1 MAELLLHVQGVSK
14 SFPGVK
20 ALEDMHLDLR
30 AGEVLALVGENGAGK
45 STLMKLLSGVY
56 DADEGEFFLNGE
68 PYEPISPKHAQE
80 LGISIIH
87 QEFNLMPDLTVA
99 QNIFIGREPRGSRL
113 FLSERRLNAQARE
126 LIERLHLPL
135 RPKQLVGNLTVAKQQ
150 MVEIGKALSYDAEA
164 ADHGRA
170 DRGAQRRRGRGPARP
185 HPPLREARHRRH
197 LHLAPHGRAQADRRP
212 HHGHPRRPLRRHARH
227 QGDDHEGGHLH
238 DGRPRD
244 LRRGASRSACDADR
258 EVVLEVSGLSTKELL
273 KDVSFELRKGE
284 ILGFA
289 GLMGAGRTEVAR
301 AVVGADRIDG
311 GTIKLRG
318 REIRIHTP
326 ADAAKHRIGYLSE
339 DRKQFGLL
347 LEQEVNAN
355 IGLSALA
362 ERFQSWGFVKDRAM
376 RATSREYVDTLR
388 IKTPSVAQTAKN
400 LSGGN
405 QQKVVIAK
413 WLVKDCDILIFDEPT
428 RGIDVGAKEEIY
440 RLLNELAQQGKSI
453 IMISSELPE
462 VLRMSHRI
470 VVMSEGRVT
479 GTLDAGEATQ
489 ESVMHY
495 ATLRPDEN
503 PEDAAELGL
512 VERRHDDGSAV
523 SSRSSAPPS
532 RPSAPASGTGCSSSS
547 PSRA

>member
-1 MAELLLHVQGVSK
+1 MTKLLEVKGVTK
-14 SFPGVK
+14 SFPGVL
-20 ALEDMHLDLR
+20 ALADMHLDVN

-45 STLMKLLSGVY
+45 STLMKLLSGIHR
-56 DADEGEFFLNGE
+56 ADEGEFFFAGQ
-68 PYEPISPKHAQE
+68 PYEPTSAKHALE

-99 QNIFIGREPRGSRL
+99 QNLFIGREPGG
-113 FLSERRLNAQARE
+113 FFTSERRLNAQAQE
-126 LIERLHLPL
+126 LIQRLHLPL
-135 RPKQLVGNLTVAKQQ
+135 NAKDLVGNLTVAKQQ
-150 MVEIGKALSYDAEA
+150 MVEIGKALSFEPRLLIMDEPTAALNDAEVA
-164 ADHGRA
+164 VLHELIRRFLKPETAVIYISHRIDELRGIA
-170 DRGAQRRRGRGPARP
+170 DRITVIR
-185 HPPLREARHRRH
+185 
-197 LHLAPHGRAQADRRP
+197 
-212 HHGHPRRPLRRHARH
+212 
-227 QGDDHEGGHLH
+227 
-238 DGRPRD
+238 DGRYVGTRD
-244 LRRGASRSACDADR
+244 VADTTMQDVIAMMVGRELAVDAKPVGVEADR
-258 EVVLEVSGLSTKELL
+258 EVVLEVDGLSTKDLL
-273 KDVSFELRKGE
+273 KDVSFHLRKGE

-301 AVVGADRIDG
+301 AVVGADKAD
-311 GTIKLRG
+311 GTIRLRG
-318 REIRIHTP
+318 RELKIHNP

-355 IGLSALA
+355 IGLSALQ
-362 ERFQSWGFVKDRAM
+362 ERFQAWGFVKDKAM
-376 RATSREYVDTLR
+376 RATSRDYVQRLS

-440 RLLNELAQQGKSI
+440 RLLNELAQGGKSI

-462 VLRMSHRI
+462 ILRMSHRI

-495 ATLRPDEN
+495 ATLRTT
-503 PEDAAELGL
+503 ED
-512 VERRHDDGSAV
+512 
-523 SSRSSAPPS
+523 
-532 RPSAPASGTGCSSSS
+532 T
-547 PSRA
+547 

>member
-1 MAELLLHVQGVSK
+1 MPEESPLLLHVRGVSK

-20 ALEDMHLDLR
+20 ALDDMQLDLR
-30 AGEVLALVGENGAGK
+30 SGEVLAVVGENGAGK
-45 STLMKLLSGVY
+45 STLMKLLSGIY
-56 DADEGEFFLNGE
+56 EADEGEFVLNGE
-68 PYEPISPKHAQE
+68 PYEPTSPKHALE

-99 QNIFIGREPRGSRL
+99 QNIFIGREPRGSRF
-113 FLSERRLNAQARE
+113 FLSERRLNTKARE

-135 RPKQLVGNLTVAKQQ
+135 TPKQLVGNLTVAKQQ
-150 MVEIGKALSYDAEA
+150 MVEIAKALSHDAKLLIMDEPTAALNDAEVEVLH
-164 ADHGRA
+164 DLIRRFVRPDTGVIYISHRIEELRRIA
-170 DRGAQRRRGRGPARP
+170 DRVTVIR
-185 HPPLREARHRRH
+185 
-197 LHLAPHGRAQADRRP
+197 
-212 HHGHPRRPLRRHARH
+212 
-227 QGDDHEGGHLH
+227 
-238 DGRPRD
+238 DGRYVGTRETAQTSMKEVISMMVGRELAGEAKPA
-244 LRRGASRSACDADR
+244 GVQADR

-273 KDVSFELRKGE
+273 KDVSFELRTGE

-301 AVVGADRIDG
+301 AVVGADKVDG
-311 GTIKLRG
+311 GTIRLRG
-318 REIRIHTP
+318 RQIAIRHP
-326 ADAAKHRIGYLSE
+326 ADAARHRIGYLSE

-355 IGLSALA
+355 IGLSALR

-376 RATSREYVDTLR
+376 RRTSQEYVGKLR
-388 IKTPSVAQTAKN
+388 IKTPSVAQTVKN

-462 VLRMSHRI
+462 ILRMSHRI

-479 GTLDAGEATQ
+479 GTLEAGEATQ

-512 VERRHDDGSAV
+512 PE
-523 SSRSSAPPS
+523 
-532 RPSAPASGTGCSSSS
+532 PALATESTEES
-547 PSRA
+547 

>member
-1 MAELLLHVQGVSK
+1 MEDKALLLDVQGVSK

-30 AGEVLALVGENGAGK
+30 AGEVLGLVGENGAGK
-45 STLMKLLSGVY
+45 STLMKLLTGIY
-56 DADEGEFFLNGE
+56 TADEGQFGFNGA
-68 PYEPISPKHAQE
+68 PYEPTSPKHALE

-99 QNIFIGREPRGSRL
+99 QNLFIGREPGGFFTSD
-113 FLSERRLNAQARE
+113 RRLNAQAAE

-135 RPKQLVGNLTVAKQQ
+135 RPKDLVGSLTVAKQQ
-150 MVEIGKALSYDAEA
+150 MVEIGKALSYDPKLLIMDEPTAALNDAEVEVL
-164 ADHGRA
+164 HGLIRRFVKPDTGVIYISHRMDELRRIA
-170 DRGAQRRRGRGPARP
+170 DRITVIR
-185 HPPLREARHRRH
+185 
-197 LHLAPHGRAQADRRP
+197 
-212 HHGHPRRPLRRHARH
+212 
-227 QGDDHEGGHLH
+227 
-238 DGRPRD
+238 DGRYVGTRD
-244 LRRGASRSACDADR
+244 TAETTMKEVISMMVGRELAQEAKPIGVQRDR

-273 KDVSFELRKGE
+273 RDVSFELRMGE

-301 AVVGADRIDG
+301 AIVGADRIDA
-311 GTIKLRG
+311 GTIRLRG
-318 REIRIHTP
+318 REVRIHHP
-326 ADAAKHRIGYLSE
+326 AEAARHRIGYLSE

-362 ERFQSWGFVKDRAM
+362 ERFQAWGFVKDKAM
-376 RATSREYVDTLR
+376 RAVSRELVGTLR
-388 IKTPSVAQTAKN
+388 IKTPSVAQTVKN

-413 WLVKDCDILIFDEPT
+413 WLVKDCDVLIFDEPT

-440 RLLNELAQQGKSI
+440 RLLNELADSGKSI
-453 IMISSELPE
+453 VMISSELPE
-462 VLRMSHRI
+462 ILRMSHRI

-495 ATLRPDEN
+495 ATLRTME
-503 PEDAAELGL
+503 EAA
-512 VERRHDDGSAV
+512 
-523 SSRSSAPPS
+523 
-532 RPSAPASGTGCSSSS
+532 
-547 PSRA
+547 